1 MSSDA
6 GKKQRK
12 LGRGLSA
19 LMQPGSVVEVKTPVP
34 TAPAPAPSATLE
46 TESSY
51 RTSWTPAESA
61 SAGRLIDLGLDVLE
75 PSPFQPRSTF
85 DQEELQRLADSI
97 RHAGVIQPVLVRRA
111 AEAGR
116 YELVAGERRWR
127 AAQMA
132 GVETIPAL
140 VVSLSDEEAA
150 EWALVENLQ
159 RTDLNMM
166 ERARALRSLAE
177 QFHLTQAEIAER
189 VGLERPT
196 VANLVRLTEL
206 EDEIQK
212 LIETQKLSAGHGKA
226 LLSIEDAAQR
236 LRLARRAVSEGWS
249 VRKLEEASRKS
260 EPGGESSP
268 ARVASPTLVDL
279 ERRLGQYLGTRVR
292 INTTQSG
299 TKGRVSFEFYS
310 LDHFDGLMQKIHF
323 DGGGEA

>member
-1 MSSDA
+1 MPSDT

-19 LMQPGSVVEVKTPVP
+19 LMQPGPAIEVRSPTPPP
-34 TAPAPAPSATLE
+34 TRPESPAPPADN
-46 TESSY
+46 SY
-51 RTSWTPAESA
+51 RTIGAGSAPESA
-61 SAGRLIDLGLDVLE
+61 GQLLTISVDDVG
-75 PSPFQPRSTF
+75 PSPFQPRTTF
-85 DQEELQRLADSI
+85 DQGEMARLADSI

-111 AEAGR
+111 KAVGR

-127 AAQMA
+127 AAQLA
-132 GVETIPAL
+132 GVGSIPAL
-140 VVSLSDEEAA
+140 LVSLSDEEAA

-166 ERARALRSLAE
+166 ERARALRSLSE
-177 QFHLTQAEIAER
+177 HFHLTQTEIAER

-206 EDEIQK
+206 EDEIQV

-226 LLSIEDAAQR
+226 LLSVEDTSHR
-236 LRLARRAVSEGWS
+236 LRLARRAAAETWS
-249 VRKLEEASRKS
+249 VRRLEEASRKGSPSS
-260 EPGGESSP
+260 ETSP

-323 DGGGEA
+323 DSSGEA